1 LSRVKISVNGYF
13 ERPDRTLHFCRFP
26 APIRRG
32 RGATASSDSSEASM
46 LRFACAVLVA
56 ATATVNSASL
66 ASSASPFDGRWS
78 VVIET
83 DKGDCDPAYRY
94 GLQITN
100 GNVKYAGDS
109 TFAVNG
115 RVARNGNIH
124 VRVARGGSYADGHG
138 RLSRDGG
145 SGSWKGVGAGV
156 CSGHWVA
163 ERRE

>member
-1 LSRVKISVNGYF
+1 
-13 ERPDRTLHFCRFP
+13 
-26 APIRRG
+26 
-32 RGATASSDSSEASM
+32 M

-56 ATATVNSASL
+56 ATATVNCASL

-100 GNVKYAGDS
+100 GTVPRAGPKSRRKD
-109 TFAVNG
+109 
-115 RVARNGNIH
+115 
-124 VRVARGGSYADGHG
+124 GGSYADGHG
-138 RLSRDGG
+138 RLSRDSG
-145 SGSWKGVGAGV
+145 SGSWKGVGVGV